1 MNVSGMNHTFQ
12 KILRECPMKQAV
24 KYSVMSAMLLTLI
37 FIQAANAALKV
48 DDPLDRI
55 VAVVNDE
62 VITALELD
70 KEIVEIKKQMRQ
82 QQMPP
87 EAVLRK
93 QLLERMILRRIQLQ
107 MAKRGSIRVDDVTLN
122 STIEKIAAQ
131 NRLSLSQF
139 RDALT
144 REGLNYEDFR
154 ENMRD
159 EITINRLQQQQV
171 GNRIVITQ
179 QEIDTFISNQALR
192 SGKDKEYH
200 LGHILIA
207 VPEAAS
213 AEQIAA
219 ARSKAE
225 KIVAD
230 LRANADFY
238 QTAAS
243 VSDGQQ
249 ALEGGDLGWRRAEA
263 LPTLFADWV
272 VKQQVNSISD
282 ALRSPSGFHIIKLL
296 DERSNVQKHVVTQTH
311 ARHILI
317 RSGELDDSELA
328 RDRLLKIRQRIVA
341 GEDFAML
348 AKSQSEDP
356 GSGAEGGDLGWVNPG
371 DMVPAFEQ
379 AMDGLELNEISQPVR
394 TQFGW
399 HILQVLERRSHDNTK
414 DVQRKNAQEVLRARK
429 TDPAMQAWIRRL
441 RDEAFV
447 ENRL

>member
-1 MNVSGMNHTFQ
+1 
-12 KILRECPMKQAV
+12 MKQAV
-24 KYSVMSAMLLTLI
+24 KNSLMTAMLLTLT
-37 FIQAANAALKV
+37 FAQAANAALKV

-131 NRLSLSQF
+131 NRLSLPQF

-144 REGLNYEDFR
+144 KEGLNYEDFR

-192 SGKDKEYH
+192 SGKDKEYR
-200 LGHILIA
+200 LGHILVA

-219 ARSKAE
+219 ARTKAE
-225 KIVAD
+225 KIVAE

-243 VSDGQQ
+243 MSDGQQ

-272 VKQQVNSISD
+272 IKQQVNSISD

-296 DERSNVQKHVVTQTH
+296 EERSNVQQHVVTQTH

-317 RSGELDDSELA
+317 RAGELDDSERA

-348 AKSQSEDP
+348 AKSRSEDP

-379 AMDGLELNEISQPVR
+379 AMNELELNEISQPVR

>member
-1 MNVSGMNHTFQ
+1 
-12 KILRECPMKQAV
+12 MKQAV
-24 KYSVMSAMLLTLI
+24 KNGLMTLMLVSLV
-37 FIQAANAALKV
+37 FGQAANAALKI
-48 DDPLDRI
+48 DDSLDRI

-70 KEIVEIKKQMRQ
+70 KEIVQIKKQMRRE
-82 QQMPP
+82 QMPP

-122 STIEKIAAQ
+122 RTIENIAAQ

-144 REGLNYEDFR
+144 REGMDYEDFR

-200 LGHILIA
+200 LGHILVA

-225 KIVAD
+225 KIVAE

-238 QTAAS
+238 QTAAAM
-243 VSDGQQ
+243 SDGQQ

-296 DERSNVQKHVVTQTH
+296 EERSNVQKHVVTQTH
-311 ARHILI
+311 ARHILV
-317 RSGELDDSELA
+317 RSGNLDDSDLA
-328 RDRLLKIRQRIVA
+328 RDRLLKIRDRIVA
-341 GEDFAML
+341 GEDFAAL
-348 AKSQSEDP
+348 AKAHSEDP

-371 DMVPAFEQ
+371 DMVPAFDK
-379 AMDGLELNEISQPVR
+379 AMNELAINELSKPVR

-399 HILQVLERRSHDNTK
+399 HLLQVLERRSHDNTK

>member
-1 MNVSGMNHTFQ
+1 MNLSGMNNTFQ

-37 FIQAANAALKV
+37 FTQAANAALKV
-48 DDPLDRI
+48 DNPLDRI

-131 NRLSLSQF
+131 NRLSLPQF

-144 REGLNYEDFR
+144 REGLDYEDFR

-200 LGHILIA
+200 LGHILVA

-225 KIVAD
+225 KIVAE

-296 DERSNVQKHVVTQTH
+296 EERSNAQQHVVTQTH

-317 RSGELDDSELA
+317 RTSELDDSELA

>member
-1 MNVSGMNHTFQ
+1 
-12 KILRECPMKQAV
+12 MKQAV

-37 FIQAANAALKV
+37 FTQAANAALKV

-219 ARSKAE
+219 ARNKAE

>member
-1 MNVSGMNHTFQ
+1 
-12 KILRECPMKQAV
+12 MKQAV

-37 FIQAANAALKV
+37 FTQAANAALKV

-356 GSGAEGGDLGWVNPG
+356 GSGAEGGDLGWVIPIALLLGMIAIFIGANQSEG
-371 DMVPAFEQ
+371 
-379 AMDGLELNEISQPVR
+379 
-394 TQFGW
+394 
-399 HILQVLERRSHDNTK
+399 
-414 DVQRKNAQEVLRARK
+414 
-429 TDPAMQAWIRRL
+429 
-441 RDEAFV
+441 
-447 ENRL
+447 

>member
-1 MNVSGMNHTFQ
+1 
-12 KILRECPMKQAV
+12 MKQAV

-37 FIQAANAALKV
+37 FTQAANAALKV